1 MGALRP
7 TARRALRRPRA
18 CSRLR
23 GTPRDESGGAGE
35 PEGVTL
41 IEAIKAG
48 RIPRPA
54 ELTFG
59 RRDGRGLLPHEE
71 VALWREVMAHFY
83 GEEKK
88 CPLICKFK

>member
-1 MGALRP
+1 M
-7 TARRALRRPRA
+7 
-18 CSRLR
+18 SR
-23 GTPRDESGGAGE
+23 EVAGE

-41 IEAIKAG
+41 IEAIEAG

-83 GEEKK
+83 GEERLGSLEEDL
-88 CPLICKFK
+88 PGTTI